1 MCEALTGIYNFLSTG
16 VCNFVS
22 GGWEQTKIIA
32 GLGKQILF
40 CSPSGV
46 SERFSKLNLA
56 GKISAVLIGAVVV
69 KTVYSAVHTSAG
81 KPSDKKGK
89 GK

>member
-1 MCEALTGIYNFLSTG
+1 MCEALTGIYNFLSAG
-16 VCNFVS
+16 ACNFVS
-22 GGWEQTKIIA
+22 GSWEQAKIIA

-69 KTVYSAVHTSAG
+69 KTVYNAVHTCAG
-81 KPSDKKGK
+81 QTSDKRQKGK
-89 GK
+89 